1 MREKEMNIFT
11 RFVDLINS
19 NINSFLDQAEDP
31 EKMIKLV
38 ISKLEDTIVEVRT
51 SCSSAMAAKARTER
65 NMNDLEAEVYRWT
78 ERAEKAALKNL
89 DQLALEAL
97 AEKKKALAKL
107 DALKDEVE
115 KYEKMIDGYKED
127 IHKLEEKLAN
137 ARDKYE
143 KIKAEAQA
151 ERQARNA
158 EKQFNR
164 ANSGFDRY
172 DRMEERFD
180 RMNAERQARR
190 NTAETERK
198 FREMEEA
205 EELQK
210 ELDELKARLNKGDN

>member
-1 MREKEMNIFT
+1 MNIFT

-38 ISKLEDTIVEVRT
+38 ISKIEDTIVEIRT
-51 SCSSAMAAKARTER
+51 SCSASMAAKARAER
-65 NMNDLEAEVYRWT
+65 SMNDLEAEVYRWT
-78 ERAEKAALKNL
+78 ERAEKAAAKNL

-97 AEKKKALAKL
+97 AEKKKALSKL
-107 DALKDEVE
+107 DALKDEAA
-115 KYEKMIDGYKED
+115 KYENMINGYKED

-137 ARDKYE
+137 ARNKYE
-143 KIKAEAQA
+143 KIKAQAQA
-151 ERQARNA
+151 EQQARNA
-158 EKQFNR
+158 EKQFSR

-172 DRMEERFD
+172 DRMEERID
-180 RMNAERQARR
+180 RMNAERQSRQT
-190 NTAETERK
+190 TAETERK

-210 ELDELKARLNKGDN
+210 ELDALKAKLNKGGEN

>member
-1 MREKEMNIFT
+1 MNIFT

-38 ISKLEDTIVEVRT
+38 ISKIEDTIVEIRT
-51 SCSSAMAAKARTER
+51 SCSASMAAKARAER
-65 NMNDLEAEVYRWT
+65 SMNDLEAEVYRWT
-78 ERAEKAALKNL
+78 ERAEKAAAKNL

-97 AEKKKALAKL
+97 AEKKKALSKL
-107 DALKDEVE
+107 DALKDEAA
-115 KYEKMIDGYKED
+115 KYEKMINGYKED

-137 ARDKYE
+137 ARNKYE
-143 KIKAEAQA
+143 KIKAQAQA
-151 ERQARNA
+151 EQQARNA
-158 EKQFNR
+158 EKQFSR

-172 DRMEERFD
+172 DRMEERID
-180 RMNAERQARR
+180 RMNAERQSRQT
-190 NTAETERK
+190 TAETERK

-210 ELDELKARLNKGDN
+210 ELDALKAKLNKGGEN